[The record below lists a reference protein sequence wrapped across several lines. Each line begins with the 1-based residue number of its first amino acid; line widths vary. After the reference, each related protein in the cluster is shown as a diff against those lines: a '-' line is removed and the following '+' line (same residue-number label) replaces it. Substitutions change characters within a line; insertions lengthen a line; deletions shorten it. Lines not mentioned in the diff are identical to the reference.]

1 MKHALKKYQ
10 KLIKTVD
17 HEQYEVLFND
27 ANLKNPNYEEFKN
40 FCKNVMKIRNLS
52 IIFKL

>member
-1 MKHALKKYQ
+1 MNRKIANIKSSEACTEKYQ

-40 FCKNVMKIRNLS
+40 FVRM
-52 IIFKL
+52 